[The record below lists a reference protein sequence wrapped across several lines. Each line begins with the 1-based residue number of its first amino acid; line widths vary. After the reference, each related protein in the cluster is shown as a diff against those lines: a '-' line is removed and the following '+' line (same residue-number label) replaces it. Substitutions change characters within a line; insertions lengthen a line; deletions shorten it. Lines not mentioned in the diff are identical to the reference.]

1 MAWWP
6 RRRSRWAGVD
16 FLALQP
22 ERNVAFRLNADDG
35 LVVLL
40 APRFRSGLLARWL
53 QPRLRPER
61 AHFRVKLEARGSWIW
76 NRCDGQRLVGQIAS
90 DFRDAFPAE
99 TSDVEK
105 RVCLFLFSLAENG
118 LVVFRNLEQV
128 RASAPTETS
137 PG

>member
-22 ERNVAFRLNADDG
+22 ERAVAYRRNEDDG
-35 LVVLL
+35 IVVLL
-40 APRFRSGLLARWL
+40 APRFRSGLLSRWL

-76 NRCDGQRLVGQIAS
+76 NRCDGQRRVGQIAA
-90 DFRDAFPAE
+90 DFREAFPGE
-99 TSDVEK
+99 TSEVEE
-105 RVCLFLFSLAENG
+105 RICMFLYSLAENG
-118 LVVFRNLEQV
+118 FVTFRNLDQV
-128 RASAPTETS
+128 RAKAQDALPTE
-137 PG
+137 